1 MHQNPNDCKFCQKCG
16 NKLILRERFIPRE
29 ILGEGGF
36 GRTFL
41 ATDTG
46 KPSQPTCVIKQ
57 FLPQAQGTDT
67 IEKASRLFNQEA
79 KQLEQLGQHPQIP
92 ELLDYF
98 IHTEDNRQYLVQEYV
113 EGDCAALPTGD
124 RKGLATWRL
133 SVGETGN
140 QFWVSKRKSV

>member
-1 MHQNPNDCKFCQKCG
+1 MNKILCVKPDCLHQNPNNCKFCQKCG

-46 KPSQPTCVIKQ
+46 KPSQPLCVIKQ

-98 IHTEDNRQYLVQEYV
+98 IRTEDNRQYLVQEYV
-113 EGDCAALPTGD
+113 EGDTLEIELQKNGVFSP
-124 RKGLATWRL
+124 
-133 SVGETGN
+133 V
-140 QFWVSKRKSV
+140 